1 MVFLL
6 FFSFILSSIFLVPLV
21 YMLNKVCL
29 FNRNRMV
36 NYESIR
42 KLALTRME

>member
-6 FFSFILSSIFLVPLV
+6 FLSFVLSSIFLVPLV
-21 YMLNKVCL
+21 YMLNKVFL
-29 FNRNRMV
+29 FNRNRVV
-36 NYESIR
+36 NYDSIR